1 MRRFATQF
9 LTVIYFLLASF
20 VSWSQDPHFA
30 GVQDM
35 GIWYN
40 PSLKTNKVPA
50 ANIRI
55 RSVKYPDIISYS
67 SKAATIELPF
77 IGRDKE
83 VEDNSF
89 FANIA
94 AGISSD
100 KSDDNFMSM
109 STAMLAFSY
118 ALPLNDDNTY
128 LALGFQGN
136 YTFNKIG
143 ENGTEYFPKG
153 FDKYGALSAA
163 MANDP
168 FQSGYSF
175 GYFTAGAGTSV
186 FHNGDQRQWYI
197 GASIRHFNKPYT
209 EWDRAE
215 RMPASTGIQAGYT
228 TIVTEKDAI
237 GAYGNFVWQSR
248 VNEQLV
254 GLRYSRSFGDST
266 NNKVSLGLG
275 YRNDDALIP
284 NIDLKL
290 AGNYFSVYY
299 EFALH
304 GLKSGNYRRRA
315 FEISYKIN
323 F

>member
-1 MRRFATQF
+1 MRRFAAQF
-9 LTVIYFLLASF
+9 LTVIFFLLAPF
-20 VSWSQDPHFA
+20 VSRSQDPHFA

-40 PSLKTNKVPA
+40 PSLKTNKVPDA
-50 ANIRI
+50 YIRI
-55 RSVKYPDIISYS
+55 RNVKYPDITSYS
-67 SKAATIELPF
+67 SKVATIELPL
-77 IGRDKE
+77 IGRDKDF
-83 VEDNSF
+83 EDNIF

-94 AGISSD
+94 AGISTD
-100 KSDDNFMSM
+100 KSDDNFMNV
-109 STAMLAFSY
+109 STAMLSFSY
-118 ALPLNDDNTY
+118 ALPLNDDHTC

-143 ENGTEYFPKG
+143 ANGTEYFPSG

-175 GYFTAGAGTSV
+175 GYFTAGAGVSV
-186 FHNGDQRQWYI
+186 FHDGEQRQWYI
-197 GASIRHFNKPYT
+197 GTSIRHFNRPYT
-209 EWDRAE
+209 EWDRVE

-228 TIVTEKDAI
+228 TMVTDKDAI

-248 VNEQLV
+248 VDEQFV
-254 GLRYSRSFGDST
+254 GLRYSRSFGDSV
-266 NNKVSLGLG
+266 NNKVSLGIG
-275 YRNDDALIP
+275 YRNTDALIP

-290 AGNYFSVYY
+290 AGNYISFYY
-299 EFALH
+299 EFILH
-304 GLKSGNYRRRA
+304 GLQSGNYRRRA

-323 F
+323 L